1 MPISRS
7 VYKRKDGT
15 RVITLPKSWVEIL
28 EDKYGEKLE
37 EVHMDISNEKIIIT
51 PNIGGKDEQHEPQE
65 D

>member
-7 VYKRKDGT
+7 VYRRKDGT

-28 EDKYGEKLE
+28 EEKYGEKLE

-51 PNIGGKDEQHEPQE
+51 PNIGDKGEKHEPQE